1 MELELGLK
9 VTRTR
14 EDVSSSVDFRFSKDP
29 FGPLVLSQETDSRFI
44 IIIHLKGFK
53 KEGIEIEINKEGDR
67 ITIRGRK
74 PVEEMVMI
82 RWMAWRKE
90 IKARFDDDDATLTI
104 TMPKRVKGISGFNL
118 EQEVEEEEE
127 EEAEGDVSKVENRE
141 VEEDN
146 VERETQREEGFG
158 EMMEDKE
165 RESQVSEGEGF
176 SGGVDEEEAQIEDDD
191 LEMIQEIDEQHKILE
206 SSEEEIVGEKELA
219 DSDSES
225 EDSGFR
231 KLPGIIEQE
240 DNQEVMEQKV
250 SEETKRDYTGSGAI
264 EGQESDEDSG
274 LENLPDIKEQKD
286 NQEGREHKVS
296 EETESDD
303 NGSGAVEEIEEEES
317 DEDSGLKKL
326 PDIIEQ
332 EDSQEVM
339 EQKVSED
346 AKSDDIVSGAV
357 EEIEEQES
365 DGNKIEEEESDEDS
379 GLKKL
384 PDIIEQEDS
393 QEVMEQKVS
402 EDAKSDDIVSGAV
415 EEIEEQESDGNSGSG
430 TKTKDSGLENLPD
443 IIGQE
448 DNQKVR
454 EQKVSEETKSD
465 DNGSEEVEENE
476 EQESDED
483 SGLKNLTDMIEQEDK
498 QEVMEQKVSE
508 ETKSDD
514 IVSGAV
520 EEIEEQESGGNSG
533 SDTKTKDSGPEKLP
547 DIIGQEDNQKVREQ
561 KVSEETRSDDNG
573 SEEVEEN
580 EEKESDE
587 DSGLKNLPDMIE
599 QEDKQ
604 EVMEQKVSEETKS
617 DDIRSEAVEEIEE
630 QESGGNSGSDTKTK
644 DSGSEKLPDII
655 GQEDSQKVSEQKVSE
670 ETRSDDNG
678 SGEVE
683 EIEEQESDEDSG
695 LKELPY
701 MIEQEDN
708 QEVMEQKVSE
718 ETKSDD
724 NGSGE
729 LEEEQE
735 SDEDSGLKE
744 LPYMIEQEDNQ
755 EVMEQKVSE
764 GTRIEEIGCRA
775 VEEIEEQESDE
786 IGRTSISRE
795 IEKKKSDAGDGLRK
809 AQGIEE
815 PERHNEERKIQ
826 EMVEEETGGQ
836 EKDAKE
842 ESDGKETQIEDDN
855 LGKSHEE
862 ETVGQHEFSDSDTT
876 SEGSSS
882 LRKPPNI
889 FEQENKQDEM
899 EKKDSQADTRSDE
912 KDAKGDFD
920 GKETQIEDDNLGK
933 SHEEETVGQHEFS
946 DSDTTSE
953 GSSSLRKPPNIF
965 EQENN
970 QDVMEQKDSQA
981 ETKSDSR
988 SSEEIEKQEPH
999 EQLDGTSKSRAT
1011 SDDDGLNKVQGTE
1024 EPERRN
1030 EESKMQEMVRGD
1042 PKEDVDAEMGE
1053 GFTPNIERTPVV
1065 AETETKDG
1073 ELESKK
1079 TVAENVEKK
1088 HDELVEKKE
1097 EKDRR
1102 SFIKLQ
1108 ENEEQH
1114 SSVTNDVP
1122 KPVQETEAPEMDT
1135 LVKTNDEEK
1144 EKKKSR
1150 EMEKKN
1156 IGEGF
1161 APNIAE
1167 TKKKPEDFESEKQ
1180 GAGDVDKIHK
1190 LVEKKK
1196 EEDANVRAKGEDRRS
1211 LIKLQENEEQ
1221 HSKGRKGQDKQENIK
1236 ELLEEKAPEADTEIV
1251 NDIQK
1256 PVKEIEVPE
1265 VGNGEDRRSLIKL
1278 QENEEQHSK
1287 GRKGQDKQE
1296 NIKELLEE
1304 KAPEAD
1310 TEIVND
1316 IQKPVKEIEVPEVG
1330 TLEETGDE
1338 GKEKKNIVETERKPE
1353 DFECDKLGAD
1363 EVDKKDELVEQ
1374 KKEEEDAKNDEAG
1387 PQSSSIKPQGV
1398 GEQLSQGQKRHE
1410 KTKELVEEKTP
1421 EAEKAIEDDTPKRVQ
1436 EETKDTD
1443 SRKPQENIRQQ
1454 ELDECERCEKESKNQ
1469 ELTKINTNDEE
1480 KDTEETITKEQDSYR
1495 PNVVGE
1501 EKEVQ
1506 ELAEEKPHFSKNRK
1520 LKEEEKVPEKKTELG
1535 DDDDD
1540 ISRKAGDSD
1549 EKEEVDYE
1557 MGKGFAPNIAETVKK
1572 TEDFEFE
1579 KLGADEVEKIHKL
1592 VEKKEEE
1599 DDNARAK
1606 GEDRRSLLKMKEDE
1620 EPHSKARKRQDIQE
1634 NIKQLVEEK
1643 APEAETDISNDILKP
1658 VQEIK
1663 QEVSTLGEA
1672 GDEIKEGKEKKKS
1685 ESLEV
1690 TNRDAKKETDL
1701 KMGVAE
1707 TKPEEFES
1715 DQLKADKI
1723 HEPVEK
1729 KKEEEKSVGISLIK
1743 THEVGE
1749 QQSQGQMQEGEH
1761 EMIEELVEEKIPGAE
1776 TNISNDT
1783 SKPVEERGEGRQ
1795 KIPKLFQEEET
1806 KKQPE
1811 EHKEKMVETGEKI
1824 DDAVSREVQE
1834 IIRQQDLDEAER
1846 CEKESKT
1853 QEVVKSKRN
1862 DEEKGA
1868 GETEIE
1874 EQESYGPKILWDEES
1889 AEKKSIDDAV
1899 SREVQEI
1906 IRQQDLDEA
1915 ERCEKESKNQELTK
1929 INTNDEEKGAGET
1942 EIEEQ
1947 ESYGPKILWDEE
1959 SAEKKSVFDAEE
1971 RDLDSREEVDVERG
1985 KGFTLNISETETKS
1999 EEFESHK
2006 PEPDEVNENDDI
2018 HELAEKKEEDNA
2030 KVRRQDED
2038 RSLLKLQDKEK
2049 QHSKRQNRQE
2059 TNIPTPVQE
2068 TGNEG
2073 KEKKKSVTMEIKNGY
2088 PKEDF
2093 DAEMGKGLTPNAAET
2108 ETKPE
2113 EFESDE
2119 VDEVVEKKEEEE
2131 DNAKMRRRKIED
2143 SNLSKKLQETKE
2155 QQQQEKIKELVE
2167 EKTPAA
2173 AETTVA
2179 TQIPKPSQ
2187 EIEEP
2192 EVGTCEEETKDQELY
2207 KPKVIGDD
2215 DDHHVSRKV
2224 GDAGQRD
2231 SGAKEEVDPE
2241 MGTPNISETET
2252 KAVEEDDMIHELV
2265 EKKKKKKKVRRQS
2278 EDSRL
2283 QEEKIKELLEEAET
2297 EKPKVEER
2305 LGTCEEKIFS
2315 EAETKDQESYR
2326 PKILECEDK
2335 IQELAEKKM
2344 DFSRKVEEEEE
2355 TAEKKT
2361 ELGDDDDDTSR
2372 KAQDI
2377 DAMKRKEEKEEIQEQ
2392 VLEEKVIDSGN
2403 KTVAEAIHEEDEP
2416 GNQFQELIEGEK
2428 TSCQGEVKG
2437 VESEKNT
2444 REVDK
2449 RFREAQE
2456 VERTD
2461 SDDVSGI
2468 YGKGELPEEDDRLE
2482 RGTGTIEPELVNLN
2496 SQMEQELEDENINS
2510 SCKEEESEIK
2520 TDDVIR
2526 KVQGVKEHELSEPK
2540 MNHGS
2545 KIKEM
2550 IEEKIGEVEKEDEVQ
2565 ESHEPNIRKERRCKT
2580 KITGTEEPS
2589 GQAREEEEKEKV
2601 VESRTVTEI
2610 KDQRPDKPESHEK
2623 RYKIQELV
2631 EAGHNE
2637 EQKDTVKAK
2646 QTSKGVQEIEQ
2657 QESDGL
2663 SSSIVQEDKKQETE
2677 EKRTKTEDASLRKVQ
2692 DDEDPE
2698 MSKSYK
2704 IQEPVE
2710 MGTSDYK
2717 EEVKKQ
2723 VGDDTL
2729 RIQEPP
2735 DKPNLDELERRSEQ
2749 GDKIHEPVEMR
2760 THDDYREKFKK
2771 QDGDVDEEKV
2781 EDDSSDKFH
2790 EFEEQKSHEPERQEK
2805 RKHFSKES
2813 EEHEKTRVVEEKET
2827 LERKKTRS
2835 RDVQDDA
2842 EPELLKPYKAQQED
2856 KKVHEL
2862 MEKGTSDYRE
2872 KVKKQ
2877 DGNDTS
2883 ISKEQ
2888 ICTVDEEKLESI
2900 ADPGEKMEDDNSR
2913 KFHEPKSDDYWT
2925 QLEREKMK
2933 YLVKEEATGP
2943 KDKCTAEAGHSDHK
2957 EEQHED
2963 ITSEKVQEI
2972 FEKHKSDE
2980 LQRSLEQDK
2989 MQEIEEKEKTKA
3001 MKENETVERRKK
3013 TEAGDK
3019 TQELEKME
3027 TKDYREKVK
3036 KQDGDDVLRS
3046 QETEKLDLVEE
3057 EATDPRDKH
3066 TGGKEEERYEEVA
3079 QAETKVE
3086 DQTNKEVEENQK
3098 EEEEEGSLDDPMTK
3112 IQEIEKEDSH
3122 DTEIQEK
3129 LNIVQEDFVEE
3140 ETVDQEDEVAMEA
3153 VEANY
3158 DENSSRILQTIKEHE
3173 EHKEQRNGPGVEGED
3188 EERIVEKEAY
3198 EEALD
3203 LKHTRGERYNDHKE
3217 EEKFIPKA
3225 EVKAEENSSEEEF
3238 DELQRS
3244 LVHEEMQ
3251 ETEEKGKPRS
3261 MEENETVEGRTKTED
3276 DGSLSKVQEGE
3287 DPELSKHKRH
3297 EEELKKEDDERK
3309 IHQSVEDVKGED
3321 KTLDQEDDTVGE
3333 AEAVVANN
3341 EKDSSRKLHT
3351 TIGGEE
3357 LKQQEEIPDPRVK
3370 EGEGERVAEKETKV
3384 DKVHVQEPEVK
3395 TENEESR
3402 RGQKGKQEKNDETRS
3417 DDGIVRK
3424 VGETKV
3430 KESDEK
3436 KDPEPEEQI
3445 EEPERKEV
3453 SNDGVKLVTE
3463 EDSLTKG
3470 QEFIEKEPSERRQ
3483 VGQENIQHQRDKKDA
3498 EKQEDEGKSDAGVEM
3513 QAKIKEAKGIEG
3525 SEKVAEV
3532 EMQANTGIIMKEHE
3546 TKRQEPYELLE
3557 DEEHDKI
3564 PEPIV
3569 EGTKKWSWV
3578 EGEDEERIVEK
3589 EAYEEALDLKH
3600 TRGERYNDHKE
3611 EVKKQDGDVDEEK
3624 VEDDSSDKFHEFE
3637 EQNHMNLRGRRRE
3650 NISSSGREGDSGE
3663 EEDKK
3668 VHELMEKGT
3677 SDYKEEV
3684 KKQDGNDTS
3693 ISKEQ
3698 ICTVDEEEERYEEVA
3713 QAETKVEDQTNKE
3726 VEENQKKKKKKNIA
3740 NYKEHEEHKE
3750 QRNGPGVEG
3759 EDEERIVE
3767 KEAYEEALDLKH
3779 TRGERYNDHKE
3790 EEKFIPKAEV
3800 KAEENSS
3807 EEEFDELQRSLVH
3820 EEMQETEEKG
3830 KPRSMEENETVEGRT
3845 KTEDDGSL
3853 SKVQEGEDPELSKH
3867 KRHEE
3872 ELKKED
3878 DERKI
3883 HQSVEDVKEKTK
3895 HWIKKMI
3902 RLETKVKESDEKKD
3916 PEPEEQIEE
3925 PERKEVSNDGVK
3937 LVTEEDSLTKGQE
3950 FIEKEPS
3957 ERRQVGQENIQ
3968 HQRDKKD
3975 AEKQEDEGKSDAGVE
3990 MQAKIKEAKGI
4001 EGSEKVAE
4009 VEMQANTGIIMK
4021 EHETKRQEPYELLE
4035 DEEHDKIPEP
4045 IVEGTKNQREEEKK
4059 VEDREV
4065 KEMKREAE
4073 ELSEIQEN
4081 QPVEEEEVN
4090 GVGGYKAVLKTKS
4103 MEDSSQTQDVEEKG
4117 PDHTEQENIQEMMAE
4132 DEEEELK
4139 VEVEDSEEDWEAE
4152 GFK

>member
-1 MELELGLK
+1 MELELGMK
-9 VTRTR
+9 ITRTKD
-14 EDVSSSVDFRFSKDP
+14 DVSSSTAFRVSRDA
-29 FGPLVLSQETDSRFI
+29 FGQVSLSLETESVFI
-44 IIIHLKGFK
+44 LTLHLKGFKKKGIDIDINEEGDRITISGRKKVEEMVLIKWVEWKKETEIQEFKKVFKIPNIVNLDKIKARFSEEDETLTVTFPKKLKGITGLKIEEEEEEKTEPEEEETEEITEPDEEKTEEIAEPEEEIKEETIPEEEEEEKIEEEMVEEEEETKDHEEEPEEKERFK

-90 IKARFDDDDATLTI
+90 VEMRAFRKKFLIPDVVDLDKIKARFDDDDATLTI

-365 DGNKIEEEESDEDS
+365 DGN
-379 GLKKL
+379 
-384 PDIIEQEDS
+384 
-393 QEVMEQKVS
+393 
-402 EDAKSDDIVSGAV
+402 
-415 EEIEEQESDGNSGSG
+415 SGSG

-454 EQKVSEETKSD
+454 EQK
-465 DNGSEEVEENE
+465 
-476 EQESDED
+476 
-483 SGLKNLTDMIEQEDK
+483 
-498 QEVMEQKVSE
+498 
-508 ETKSDD
+508 
-514 IVSGAV
+514 
-520 EEIEEQESGGNSG
+520 
-533 SDTKTKDSGPEKLP
+533 
-547 DIIGQEDNQKVREQ
+547 

-718 ETKSDD
+718 
-724 NGSGE
+724 
-729 LEEEQE
+729 
-735 SDEDSGLKE
+735 
-744 LPYMIEQEDNQ
+744 
-755 EVMEQKVSE
+755 

-836 EKDAKE
+836 
-842 ESDGKETQIEDDN
+842 
-855 LGKSHEE
+855 
-862 ETVGQHEFSDSDTT
+862 
-876 SEGSSS
+876 
-882 LRKPPNI
+882 
-889 FEQENKQDEM
+889 
-899 EKKDSQADTRSDE
+899 E

-1196 EEDANVRAKGEDRRS
+1196 EEDANVRAK
-1211 LIKLQENEEQ
+1211 
-1221 HSKGRKGQDKQENIK
+1221 
-1236 ELLEEKAPEADTEIV
+1236 
-1251 NDIQK
+1251 
-1256 PVKEIEVPE
+1256 
-1265 VGNGEDRRSLIKL
+1265 GEDRRSLIKL

-1853 QEVVKSKRN
+1853 QEVVKSKR
-1862 DEEKGA
+1862 
-1868 GETEIE
+1868 
-1874 EQESYGPKILWDEES
+1874 
-1889 AEKKSIDDAV
+1889 
-1899 SREVQEI
+1899 
-1906 IRQQDLDEA
+1906 
-1915 ERCEKESKNQELTK
+1915 
-1929 INTNDEEKGAGET
+1929 NDEEKGAGET

-3569 EGTKKWSWV
+3569 EGTK
-3578 EGEDEERIVEK
+3578 
-3589 EAYEEALDLKH
+3589 
-3600 TRGERYNDHKE
+3600 
-3611 EVKKQDGDVDEEK
+3611 
-3624 VEDDSSDKFHEFE
+3624 
-3637 EQNHMNLRGRRRE
+3637 
-3650 NISSSGREGDSGE
+3650 
-3663 EEDKK
+3663 
-3668 VHELMEKGT
+3668 
-3677 SDYKEEV
+3677 
-3684 KKQDGNDTS
+3684 
-3693 ISKEQ
+3693 
-3698 ICTVDEEEERYEEVA
+3698 
-3713 QAETKVEDQTNKE
+3713 
-3726 VEENQKKKKKKNIA
+3726 
-3740 NYKEHEEHKE
+3740 
-3750 QRNGPGVEG
+3750 
-3759 EDEERIVE
+3759 
-3767 KEAYEEALDLKH
+3767 
-3779 TRGERYNDHKE
+3779 
-3790 EEKFIPKAEV
+3790 
-3800 KAEENSS
+3800 
-3807 EEEFDELQRSLVH
+3807 
-3820 EEMQETEEKG
+3820 
-3830 KPRSMEENETVEGRT
+3830 
-3845 KTEDDGSL
+3845 
-3853 SKVQEGEDPELSKH
+3853 
-3867 KRHEE
+3867 
-3872 ELKKED
+3872 
-3878 DERKI
+3878 
-3883 HQSVEDVKEKTK
+3883 
-3895 HWIKKMI
+3895 
-3902 RLETKVKESDEKKD
+3902 
-3916 PEPEEQIEE
+3916 
-3925 PERKEVSNDGVK
+3925 
-3937 LVTEEDSLTKGQE
+3937 
-3950 FIEKEPS
+3950 
-3957 ERRQVGQENIQ
+3957 
-3968 HQRDKKD
+3968 
-3975 AEKQEDEGKSDAGVE
+3975 
-3990 MQAKIKEAKGI
+3990 
-4001 EGSEKVAE
+4001 
-4009 VEMQANTGIIMK
+4009 
-4021 EHETKRQEPYELLE
+4021 
-4035 DEEHDKIPEP
+4035 
-4045 IVEGTKNQREEEKK
+4045 NQREEEKK

-4132 DEEEELK
+4132 DEEEEKNEKEKRMPRVDSKANDDSSEKSETEILRGKKQKEDHQEVVETETSDQRKEEREEKIVGKAVTRDEFDSSRKNQDHEEIQLDKLEEMNGSLAREETSNDKEDNRGNRAGAKTTIKDDKKQLLVELDTSGKAKETKSRDDISRENQKQDSHEQKRNSEEHDKKNMGPNYHRSEEDGKEDKETAEAEGTRKKKGIEERKSAKMVETHDNQDNITDLVEEKMNNQEGEDKKSMSMKVLEKSEDHESTEPERLRKQDKDREQVQQRSTDNLKYEETIETVKEKESRKTHQLKEERLKEKENRETECEDGSSKQIQEIDKDGSTEPRRVEERDKIRPVDRETSEDDEEEELK

-4152 GFK
+4152 VIQEMDSDEDNDKLRKIRRIKLGFRLVGGSTLFMSLIVIVFRLIRSKRKIRSYKF